1 MCVDDHEYCEVCGR
15 HSVGC
20 YCFIYN
26 PPGAEEAPGVCA
38 EHCEKDSGALW

>member
-1 MCVDDHEYCEVCGR
+1 MCVDDHEYCEVCGK

-26 PPGAEEAPGVCA
+26 PPDRHDVVCT
-38 EHCEKDSGALW
+38 EHCEKSSAALW